1 MVDTWWIPATSAELR
16 GSGEREP
23 CSARDVAQDMQPFYF
38 DSLLYFP
45 RALPQAELVTE
56 ED

>member
-1 MVDTWWIPATSAELR
+1 MVDTWWISATSAELR
-16 GSGEREP
+16 GRGEREP
-23 CSARDVAQDMQPFYF
+23 CSARDVARATFLYF